1 MCRSR
6 AAEHVFRTL
15 ELMQSSPVSKSE
27 SRVNSNFSTILDA
40 KNRVH
45 EQLGVTGK
53 GGYREKEGLG
63 HKIWKQTQN

>member
-1 MCRSR
+1 
-6 AAEHVFRTL
+6 
-15 ELMQSSPVSKSE
+15 MQSSPVSKSE

-40 KNRVH
+40 KNRVQ

-63 HKIWKQTQN
+63 TQDLEANTELRH